1 MATIKSVVV
10 EDDLDG
16 TPGAETV
23 RFAFQGVSYEI
34 DLTEG
39 NAAKFAEVITP
50 FVQASRKAGTRKA
63 VAAPAANKSRADR
76 AAARAWAQK
85 SGFPVGQR
93 GRIPASVLEAYEAA
107 HSHAA

>member
-10 EDDLDG
+10 EDDIDG
-16 TPGAETV
+16 TPGAATV
-23 RFAFQGVSYEI
+23 RFAFEGINYEI

-39 NAAKFAEVITP
+39 NAAKFAEVVTP
-50 FVQASRKAGTRKA
+50 FVQAARKAGTRKST
-63 VAAPAANKSRADR
+63 AAPSTNKSRADR

-93 GRIPASVLEAYEAA
+93 GRIPATVLEAYEAA